1 MKKISSIFA
10 SLVIMLGMVIS
21 PVLGRV
27 EADAA
32 EPEMRAAWIST
43 VFNIDWPSK
52 ASYGNAE
59 RQKREYIAL
68 LDKLKGAGINT
79 AVVQVRPESDA
90 IYRSKI
96 NPWSRFLTGTQGKD
110 PGYDPLAFIIE
121 ESHKRGIK
129 VHAWFNPY
137 RASIYPDKSTT
148 ASSNAI
154 NRHPDWV
161 INYNNKWYYDPG
173 KPEVVNYIVDTVA
186 EVVQNYNVDG
196 VHFDDY
202 FYPGPGFPDDATFR
216 KYGSGNK
223 DNWRRSNINNMVK
236 RVRDKVHSIKPNVE
250 FGISPAGIWRNS
262 YNDPNGSKTSGGE
275 SYIKQYADTR
285 YWIKNGLVDYVVP
298 QVYWRIGHPRADYA
312 TLVKWWS
319 DQVKGTNVKLY
330 IGQGIYKH
338 GQKEYAGENVS
349 KEIKQQILLNRKYPE
364 IKGSIY
370 FSAKDI
376 VNQPQVYNDLKSLYL
391 NSSGNQDTTVK
402 LPEGGRLPY
411 QNALMGR
418 DRAYTAIEI
427 SKKGWAKGSE
437 EAILVNGEDTISGV
451 AASPLAAGKN
461 APILLKFKNTVS
473 DATLNEL
480 KRLNVK
486 KLTVIGNDSTISQ
499 NDLNRIK
506 SAIPSVEIEKI
517 FGGNP
522 QEISNSIVQAL
533 EKIKKADTA
542 YIASEDAMVDVLSV
556 ASKAGSERNPIIIA
570 GRDSLSENSK
580 EWIKNSNLKNIYIIG
595 GTNTISDNVKNEVSA
610 IVNGQTEVSRI
621 SGADRIATN
630 TAVIEKL
637 YNKKFTQK
645 AFIARSSAPIDA
657 VTVSA
662 LAQKT
667 DSPVILAGNSVS
679 QYQKNILEPRSASLV
694 YKVGG
699 QINVNSYNQIYNLLG
714 GVMSN

>member
-1 MKKISSIFA
+1 MKKIISIFT
-10 SLVIMLGMVIS
+10 SVLIMLGMVIS
-21 PVLGRV
+21 PAFSVT
-27 EADAA
+27 DSKAA
-32 EPEMRAAWIST
+32 ETEMRAAWIST
-43 VFNIDWPSK
+43 VYNIDWPSK
-52 ASYGNAE
+52 SSYGNAE
-59 RQKREYIAL
+59 KQKKEYIAL

-79 AVVQVRPESDA
+79 VVVQVRPESDA

-110 PGYDPLAFIIE
+110 PGYDPLAFIVQ
-121 ESHKRGIK
+121 ESHKRGMK

-137 RASIYPDKSTT
+137 RASVYSDKSSS

-154 NRHPDWV
+154 NKHPDWV
-161 INYNNKWYYDPG
+161 IKYENKWYYDPG

-186 EVVQNYNVDG
+186 EVVQNYDVDG

-202 FYPGPGFPDDATFR
+202 FYPGPAFPDDATFK

-223 DNWRRSNINNMVK
+223 DNWRRSNINNMIK

-250 FGISPAGIWRNS
+250 FGVSPAGIWRNS

-285 YWIKNGLVDYVVP
+285 YWIKNGLIDYVVP
-298 QVYWRIGHPRADYA
+298 QVYWRIGHPKADYA

-338 GQKEYAGENVS
+338 GQSDYGGENVA
-349 KEIKQQILLNRKYPE
+349 KEIKQQILLNRRYPE
-364 IKGSIY
+364 IKGSIF

-391 NSSGNQDTTVK
+391 DSSNTGVA
-402 LPEGGRLPY
+402 LPDGVRLPY
-411 QNALMGR
+411 QNVLMGR
-418 DRAYTAIEI
+418 DRADTAIEI
-427 SKKGWAKGSE
+427 SKKGWENGAS
-437 EAILVNGEDTISGV
+437 EAILVNGKDTISGV
-451 AASPLAAGKN
+451 VASPLASSLN
-461 APILLKFKNTVS
+461 APILLKYPSSIS
-473 DATLNEL
+473 DATINEM
-480 KRLNVK
+480 KRLNIK
-486 KLTVIGNDSTISQ
+486 KITLIGNEDTINQ
-499 NDLNRIK
+499 NDIDKITN
-506 SAIPSVEIEKI
+506 AIPGITVEKI
-517 FGGNP
+517 FAENP
-522 QEISNSIVQAL
+522 QEISTNIAQII
-533 EKIKKADTA
+533 EKNTSVDTA
-542 YIASEDAMVDVLSV
+542 YIASENAMADVLSV
-556 ASKAGSERNPIIIA
+556 APKAGSERNPIIITDK
-570 GRDSLSENSK
+570 DSISDNNK
-580 EWIKNSNLKNIYIIG
+580 EWIKSNNLKNIYVIG
-595 GTNTISDNVKNEVSA
+595 GSDTISDSLVNEISSLA
-610 IVNGQTEVSRI
+610 KPDTKVSRI
-621 SGADRIATN
+621 SGTDRVETN

-657 VTVSA
+657 ITVSA
-662 LAQKT
+662 LAQRT

-679 QYQKNILEPRSASLV
+679 QYQKNVLEPRSASLV

-699 QINVNSYNQIYNLLG
+699 QINTNTYNMIYNLLG